1 MIEILKNSILFKG
14 FTELEIKECLQGFD
28 FSTKTYDKNEII
40 FYEYEKP
47 QFMYILLSGS
57 ISINKDSSA
66 GKRILVTKIDDI
78 GDMFA
83 EVFLFLNKEK
93 YDFYTMAMESNT
105 KVLRL
110 PKHIFDM
117 SMGNKYNAKL
127 VNNML
132 MILSSK
138 AYNLTQKLQIL
149 SSGGLRQKLAK
160 ILLQS
165 MDKNKKVILPLNRE
179 ELADY
184 LNVARPSL
192 SRELANMQSEG
203 IIEVSGKNIKILDY
217 ETLENEI

>member
-1 MIEILKNSILFKG
+1 MIEILKKSILFKG
-14 FTELEIKECLQGFD
+14 FSETEIQECLD
-28 FSTKTYDKNEII
+28 SLDSSTKIYDKNEII
-40 FYEYEKP
+40 FYEYDEP
-47 QFMYILLSGS
+47 QFVYILLSGS
-57 ISINKDSSA
+57 ISINKDSCS
-66 GKRILVTKIDDI
+66 GRRILVTKIDEI

-83 EVFLFLNKEK
+83 EVYLFLNKEK
-93 YDFYTMAMESNT
+93 YDFYTMAMESDT

-110 PKHIFDM
+110 PRCIF
-117 SMGNKYNAKL
+117 SVSVEKSFGQKL

-132 MILSSK
+132 MILSNK
-138 AYNLTQKLQIL
+138 AYNLTQKLQVL

-165 MDKNKKVILPLNRE
+165 MDKDKKVILQLNRE

-203 IIEVSGKNIKILDY
+203 IIEVSGKKIKILDI
-217 ETLENEI
+217 EGLENET